1 MSDEKTSLVAQYK
14 AKLGEAKALKEQHK
28 ENLTEEVLKK
38 IDGLLG
44 ESDQIKAKIDMVEK
58 LEKGEQ
64 YLNEPAGVQ
73 AAHLGWREAGP
84 QEGNVEVDAKA
95 WHEVQVKT
103 PFGEKAFRFNVPLAV
118 QKKGYSPAFEAYL
131 RKGFSELGPNDR
143 KTLTEG
149 TDTAGGFLVPADY
162 HTELIKKIATM
173 ATIRGLA
180 RVVQTSRDVAQ
191 WPRVNYTTDDKY
203 TSGVRLTWT
212 GESPASA
219 TTHRVTDPVFGLFDI
234 PVHTAMASM
243 PLSNNLIEDAAFD
256 VVGIS
261 SDLLAEGFALG
272 ENDAFING
280 SGVGRPMGLLTQVDV
295 TTAGPSSVVSGA
307 NNDITTSGDAHSGKR
322 LIDLYYTVPAQYR
335 KRATWLYN
343 SNTAAD
349 VDNLVDG
356 QKRPLVSA
364 LTQSSLEQGEVQVI
378 KGRPV
383 TIDEFMPDVTTD
395 GYPIFFGD
403 LAGYLVLDRVGFS
416 IQRLT
421 ELYAETNIT
430 LLLARKRVGGQIVEN
445 YRMKV
450 LKASAS

>member
-1 MSDEKTSLVAQYK
+1 MSDEKNTLVAQYK

-28 ENLTEEVLKK
+28 ENLTEEILKK
-38 IDGLLG
+38 IDSLLG

-95 WHEVQVKT
+95 WHEVEVKT
-103 PFGEKAFRFNVPLAV
+103 PFGAKNVRFNVPLAV
-118 QKKGYSPAFEAYL
+118 QKKGYAPAFEAYL
-131 RKGFSELGPNDR
+131 RKGFSELGPQDR

-280 SGVGRPMGLLTQVDV
+280 SGIGRPMGLLTQVDV
-295 TTAGPSSVVSGA
+295 TTAGPASVLSGA
-307 NNDITTSGDAHSGKR
+307 ANAITTSGDAHSGKR
-322 LIDLYYTVPAQYR
+322 LVDLYYTVPAQYR

-343 SNTAAD
+343 SVTAAT

-356 QKRPLVSA
+356 QKRPLIKA
-364 LTQSSLEQGEVQVI
+364 LTQASLEQGEIETI

-383 TIDEFMPDVTTD
+383 MVDEFMPDISTNA
-395 GYPIFFGD
+395 YPIFFGD
-403 LAGYLVLDRVGFS
+403 LSGYIVLDRVGFS
-416 IQRLT
+416 VQRLT

-450 LKASAS
+450 LKAAAS

>member
-1 MSDEKTSLVAQYK
+1 MSDKNTLVAQYK

-44 ESDQIKAKIDMVEK
+44 ESDQIKAKIDMVER
-58 LEKGEQ
+58 LEKGQE

-84 QEGNVEVDAKA
+84 QEGNNEVDAKA
-95 WHEVQVKT
+95 WHEVEVKT
-103 PFGEKAFRFNVPLAV
+103 PFGVKNVRFNVPLAV
-118 QKKGYSPAFEAYL
+118 QKKDYEPAFEAYL
-131 RKGFSELGPNDR
+131 RKGFNELGPNDR

-149 TDTAGGFLVPADY
+149 VDTAGGFLVPADY

-173 ATIRGLA
+173 ATIRNLA

-219 TTHRVTDPVFGLFDI
+219 TTHRITDPVFGLIDI

-243 PLSNNLIEDAAFD
+243 PLGNNLLEDGAFD

-280 SGVGRPMGLLTQVDV
+280 SGVGRPMGFLTQVGGD
-295 TTAGPSSVVSGA
+295 GPASIVSGA

-335 KRATWLYN
+335 KRGTWLMN
-343 SNTAAD
+343 SATAKT

-356 QKRPLVSA
+356 QKRPLVKA
-364 LTQSSLEQGEVQVI
+364 LTVISLETGEIEVV

-383 TIDEFMPDVTTD
+383 TVDEFMPDITTD
-395 GYPIFFGD
+395 GYPIAFGD
-403 LAGYLVLDRVGFS
+403 FSSYIVLDRVGFS
-416 IQRLT
+416 VQRLT

-430 LLLARKRVGGQIVEN
+430 LLLARKRVGGYLAEP
-445 YRMKV
+445 YRVKV